1 MSSYRSNLKDS
12 KTFKELEYCSIPK
25 AKDMVQFTTDGY
37 PPYKLSYT
45 TTKAVKKCFIR
56 NILVIFYHHLYCI
69 ENLELKH
76 VI

>member
-45 TTKAVKKCFIR
+45 TTKAVKKM
-56 NILVIFYHHLYCI
+56 LY
-69 ENLELKH
+69 
-76 VI
+76 